1 MNTHLKEA
9 LIRQTV
15 KRKIRKRISLSKTQT
30 QKEKIEEATL
40 YKAFVEPFTD
50 VLQAANLAGQ
60 DFLNSSLT
68 FLRMFIT
75 FDREKAKELLKKH
88 DERKAKIAEKWKP
101 LMERTDAALNTGD
114 ADIIALTLAPQVW
127 AVSAVGTA
135 AANYGGSMGTFLND
149 VGLGSLAKLALPGLA
164 LRSIEVD
171 TEEDKKTPLIDKISV
186 LFLGVVGAK
195 SFMNTLKKSAGKKN
209 QTESRNLFE
218 QDQKPDFKKDFERFI
233 KDTGADKKFEKDA
246 DELFDS
252 LKQTIKDF
260 DDDYEAKK
268 EMIEKLI
275 AASNLQEF
283 EEALEVEEQ
292 DESQSISQMKNE
304 LKNSVDKLVKSNDFL
319 EQVKDESNKDDP
331 TEDEIRKAAEKVVFL
346 EAKQNMEEDL
356 GGFQSSLDEYTKEV
370 GEVIKEILP
379 TDVGLGLLKKS
390 KSSKASEVI
399 NFVEKAKQKYSIT

>member
-1 MNTHLKEA
+1 MSKAAKQKEA
-9 LIRQTV
+9 LQ
-15 KRKIRKRISLSKTQT
+15 
-30 QKEKIEEATL
+30 EATL

-127 AVSAVGTA
+127 AVAAVGTA
-135 AANYGGSMGTFLND
+135 AANYGGSMGNFLND
-149 VGLGSLAKLALPGLA
+149 VGLGPLAKLALPGFL
-164 LRSIEVD
+164 LDSDSDTD

-195 SFMNTLKKSAGKKN
+195 SFMNTLKKSASKEK

-218 QDQKPDFKKDFERFI
+218 QNQKPSFEEDFERFI
-233 KDTGADKKFEKDA
+233 KDTQADKKFEKDA
-246 DELFDS
+246 DELFDN
-252 LKQTIKDF
+252 LKQTISDF
-260 DDDYEAKK
+260 DRDYEVKK
-268 EMIEKLI
+268 QMIERLVN
-275 AASNLQEF
+275 ASSLQEF
-283 EEALEVEEQ
+283 EEALETEDKLQEQ
-292 DESQSISQMKNE
+292 DGAQSVSQMKTE
-304 LKNSVDKLVKSNDFL
+304 LKKSVDELVKSDDFIT
-319 EQVKDESNKDDP
+319 QVKEETNKEDP

-346 EAKQNMEEDL
+346 EAKKNMEEDF
-356 GGFQSSLDEYTKEV
+356 GGFEEALKDYTKEV
-370 GEVIKEILP
+370 AETLEEILP
-379 TDVGLGLLKKS
+379 TKVGMSLLKKS
-390 KSSKASEVI
+390 KTAKASEVV
-399 NFVEKAKQKYSIT
+399 NFIEKTKQKYSIA